1 MDLLAAIY
9 ETLFGLWNQSYDL
22 IFTTL
27 FNEGGYLK
35 FVLSFVIIPLACW
48 LLFYYVW
55 KYPYGKWWHWLTWL
69 FIITVVVFGTTW
81 GLANSEIL
89 ASSNQ
94 NLIDAIADPE
104 SGYEAYAASLP
115 LKYATINSVISVIIS
130 ILLYT
135 PILKRFSKIQI
146 HLPF

>member
-1 MDLLAAIY
+1 MKDILAAIY
-9 ETLFGLWNQSYDL
+9 ETLFGLYNQSYDL

-35 FVLSFVIIPLACW
+35 FVLSFVLIPLACW

-55 KYPYGKWWHWLTWL
+55 RYPYGKWWHWLLWL
-69 FIITVVVFGTTW
+69 VVIVILVFGTTW
-81 GLANSEIL
+81 GIANSEIL

-94 NLIDAIADPE
+94 DLIDAIADPE
-104 SGYEAYAASLP
+104 SGYEAYAQTLP
-115 LKYATINSVISVIIS
+115 MKYATINSILAVGITIIYS
-130 ILLYT
+130 FVM
-135 PILKRFSKIQI
+135 KQFSKVQT

>member
-115 LKYATINSVISVIIS
+115 LKYATINSVISVVIS

>member
-1 MDLLAAIY
+1 MKDILAAIY
-9 ETLFGLWNQSYDL
+9 ETLFGLYYQSYDL

-35 FVLSFVIIPLACW
+35 FVLSFVLIPLACW

-55 KYPYGKWWHWLTWL
+55 RYPYGKWWHWLIWL
-69 FIITVVVFGTTW
+69 IVATVVVFGTTW
-81 GLANSEIL
+81 GIANSEIL

-94 NLIDAIADPE
+94 DLIDAIADPE
-104 SGYEAYAASLP
+104 SGYEAYAQTLP
-115 LKYATINSVISVIIS
+115 MRYATINSILTVGITIIYS
-130 ILLYT
+130 IVM
-135 PILKRFSKIQI
+135 KQFSKVQT

>member
-1 MDLLAAIY
+1 MKDILAAIY
-9 ETLFGLWNQSYDL
+9 ETLFGLYNQSYDL

-35 FVLSFVIIPLACW
+35 FVLSFVLIPLVCW

-55 KYPYGKWWHWLTWL
+55 RYPYGKWWHWLIWL
-69 FIITVVVFGTTW
+69 IVVTVIVFGTTW
-81 GLANSEIL
+81 GIANSEIL

-94 NLIDAIADPE
+94 NLIDAIANPE
-104 SGYEAYAASLP
+104 SGYEAYAQTLP
-115 LKYATINSVISVIIS
+115 MKYATINSILTVALSIIYS
-130 ILLYT
+130 FVM
-135 PILKRFSKIQI
+135 KQFSKVQT

>member
-9 ETLFGLWNQSYDL
+9 ETLFGLWNKSYDL

-27 FNEGGYLK
+27 YNEGGYLK

-69 FIITVVVFGTTW
+69 IIITVVVFGTTW

-115 LKYATINSVISVIIS
+115 LKYATINSVISVVIS

>member
-1 MDLLAAIY
+1 MKDILAAIY
-9 ETLFGLWNQSYDL
+9 ETMFGLYNQSYDL

-35 FVLSFVIIPLACW
+35 FVLSFVLIPLACW

-55 KYPYGKWWHWLTWL
+55 RYPYGKWWHWLIWL
-69 FIITVVVFGTTW
+69 IVATVVVFGTTW
-81 GLANSEIL
+81 GIANSEIL

-104 SGYEAYAASLP
+104 SGYEAYAQTLP
-115 LKYATINSVISVIIS
+115 MKYATINSILAVGITIIYS
-130 ILLYT
+130 FVM
-135 PILKRFSKIQI
+135 KQFSKVQT

>member
-1 MDLLAAIY
+1 MKDILAAIY
-9 ETLFGLWNQSYDL
+9 ETLFGLYNQSYDL

-35 FVLSFVIIPLACW
+35 FVLSFVLIPLACW

-55 KYPYGKWWHWLTWL
+55 RYPYGKWWHWLIWL
-69 FIITVVVFGTTW
+69 IIVTVIVFGTTW
-81 GLANSEIL
+81 GIANSEIL

-94 NLIDAIADPE
+94 GLNDAIADPE
-104 SGYEAYAASLP
+104 SGYEAYAQTLP
-115 LKYATINSVISVIIS
+115 MKYATINSILTVAITII
-130 ILLYT
+130 YCFVM
-135 PILKRFSKIQI
+135 KQFSKVQT